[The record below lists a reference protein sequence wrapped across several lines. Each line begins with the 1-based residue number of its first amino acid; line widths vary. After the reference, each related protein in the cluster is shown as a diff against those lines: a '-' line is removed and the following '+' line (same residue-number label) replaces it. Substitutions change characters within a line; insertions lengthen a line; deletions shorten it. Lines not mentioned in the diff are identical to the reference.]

1 MSLSNFDTSMLPRIG
16 YALLLGIAM
25 MVAAYLLVRLW
36 DATELAI
43 KNRKTRRKTVR
54 TVNDSAKNY
63 YITDDTQRQVK
74 LPPTIT

>member
-16 YALLLGIAM
+16 YAWLLAIAM
-25 MVAAYLLVRLW
+25 MLGAYLSVKLW
-36 DATELAI
+36 DAAELAI

-63 YITDDTQRQVK
+63 YITDDTQRHVK
-74 LPPTIT
+74 LPPKIT